1 MSATPYLLDVEHFKA
16 QQKARTADDGSL
28 RGRRNSSYDM
38 LLHALIERVK
48 EATCS
53 QCELACGDSVA
64 RIGYTDL
71 PMFYC
76 DAFCNAYIAET
87 DAQSQEGPIER
98 ELWASAQ
105 MWRAHLFHTPL
116 WIKGPG

>member
-1 MSATPYLLDVEHFKA
+1 MSATPYLQDTERFKA
-16 QQKARTADDGSL
+16 QQKSRTADDGSL
-28 RGRRNSSYDM
+28 RGAHTGSNYDM

-64 RIGYTDL
+64 RTGYTDL

-76 DAFCNAYIAET
+76 DAFCNAYFAET
-87 DAQSQEGPIER
+87 DAQNQEGPVER

-105 MWRAHLFHTPL
+105 MWKAHLFHTRC
-116 WIKGPG
+116 G